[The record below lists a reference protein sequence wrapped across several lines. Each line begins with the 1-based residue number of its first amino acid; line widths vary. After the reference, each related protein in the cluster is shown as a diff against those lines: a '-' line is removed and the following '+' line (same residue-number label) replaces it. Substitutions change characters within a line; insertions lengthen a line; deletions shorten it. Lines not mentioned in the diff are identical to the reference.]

1 MDKSLY
7 DGLYDSDC
15 PIKPKIFATL
25 STQISVE
32 LNIHSLLQHWNLFI
46 KLKEIFKMHLFWDA
60 PKIISFHK

>member
-1 MDKSLY
+1 MRNMDKSLY

-32 LNIHSLLQHWNLFI
+32 LNIHSLLQH
-46 KLKEIFKMHLFWDA
+46 
-60 PKIISFHK
+60 